1 MFFYNTINAFILY
14 ILILTILNFMFILL
28 SCFEDKN
35 VDAVTSVP
43 NKQFYSRNQRFMNTD
58 FKKAKKNHL
67 FLWVSR
73 VHIKTKFSINTL

>member
-1 MFFYNTINAFILY
+1 
-14 ILILTILNFMFILL
+14 MFILL

-58 FKKAKKNHL
+58 FKKAKKII
-67 FLWVSR
+67 F
-73 VHIKTKFSINTL
+73 FCGF